1 MKRRKLFAL
10 TSAHGF
16 FISAGWGLL
25 AFLFSLIWTFSVAA
39 QTAFYQGKTISMIVG
54 NKAGDVYDLYARF
67 LGHHM
72 RMHILGNP
80 NIITQNMPGAGSLI
94 AANYVYN
101 VSKPDGLTIGAIYPA
116 LYFDQVI
123 GREEVKFN
131 WSKFNWIGSPVTS
144 NLLLYIRAD
153 TPYKTMD
160 DVRNASEPPK
170 CGATGST
177 SFAYYVPRLFEEVIG
192 TKFNIVAGYGSGGD
206 VDLAVERGEVI
217 CRAFSI
223 NAYFAREPFHTWRK
237 KGFVRVIAQT
247 GKKRDSRLADVPTI
261 YELMDRY
268 KSPDSARRL
277 ATLVLAAGDFGR
289 PYVLPPGTPADRVK
303 TLREAFTKIIN
314 DPSVIE
320 DAQKRNL
327 DIDPTS
333 NEELTALAREVI
345 SQPPEVVERMRKMLG
360 K

>member
-1 MKRRKLFAL
+1 MG
-10 TSAHGF
+10 S
-16 FISAGWGLL
+16 GLQ
-25 AFLFSLIWTFSVAA
+25 A
-39 QTAFYQGKTISMIVG
+39 QTPFYQGKTISIVVG
-54 NKAGDVYDLYARF
+54 NKAGDVYDLYARL

-72 RMHILGNP
+72 PTHIPGNP

-101 VSKPDGLTIGAIYPA
+101 VSKPDGLTVGAIYPA

-123 GREEVKFN
+123 GREEVKFDWN
-131 WSKFNWIGSPVTS
+131 KFNWIGSSVTS
-144 NLLLYIRAD
+144 NLLLYMRVD

-170 CGATGST
+170 CGATGTT
-177 SFAYYVPRLFEEVIG
+177 SFAYYVPKLFEEVIG

-206 VDLAVERGEVI
+206 VDLAVERGEVV

-223 NAYFAREPFHTWRK
+223 TAFFAREPFHTWRK

-247 GKKRDSRLADVPTI
+247 GKRRDSRLPDVPTI

-289 PYVLPPGTPADRVK
+289 PFVLPPGTPGDRVK
-303 TLREAFTKIIN
+303 TLREAFTKTIN

-320 DAQKRNL
+320 DAQKKGL
-327 DIDPTS
+327 EIDPTPS
-333 NEELTALAREVI
+333 EELTALAREVI
-345 SQPPEVVERMRKMLG
+345 SQPPQVVERMRKMLG
-360 K
+360 Q

>member
-1 MKRRKLFAL
+1 MRKILV
-10 TSAHGF
+10 G
-16 FISAGWGLL
+16 
-25 AFLFSLIWTFSVAA
+25 FLFSLLWSFSVEA
-39 QTAFYQGKTISMIVG
+39 QAPFYQGKTISIVVG
-54 NKAGDVYDLYARF
+54 NKAGDVYDLYARL

-72 RMHILGNP
+72 PAHIPGNP

-101 VSKPDGLTIGAIYPA
+101 VSKPDGLTVGAIYPA

-123 GREEVKFN
+123 GREEVKFD
-131 WSKFNWIGSPVTS
+131 WTKFNWIGSPVTS
-144 NLLLYIRAD
+144 NLLLYMRAD
-153 TPYKTMD
+153 APYKTMD

-177 SFAYYVPRLFEEVIG
+177 SFAYYVPKLFEEVIG

-206 VDLAVERGEVI
+206 VDLAAERGEVV

-223 NAYFAREPFHTWRK
+223 TAFFAREPFHTWRK

-247 GKKRDSRLADVPTI
+247 GKRRDSRLSDVPTI

-289 PYVLPPGTPADRVK
+289 PYVLPPGTPGDRVK
-303 TLREAFTKIIN
+303 TLREAFTKTIN
-314 DPSVIE
+314 DRSVIE
-320 DAQKRNL
+320 EAQKKAL
-327 DIDPTS
+327 AIDPTPS
-333 NEELTALAREVI
+333 EELTALAREVI
-345 SQPPEVVERMRKMLG
+345 SQPREVVERMRKMLG
-360 K
+360 Q

>member
-1 MKRRKLFAL
+1 MRR
-10 TSAHGF
+10 
-16 FISAGWGLL
+16 ILL
-25 AFLFSLIWTFSVAA
+25 GFLFSLIWSFSVEA
-39 QTAFYQGKTISMIVG
+39 QAPFYQGKTISIVVG
-54 NKAGDVYDLYARF
+54 NKAGDVYDLYARL

-72 RMHILGNP
+72 PKNIPGNP
-80 NIITQNMPGAGSLI
+80 NIIAQNMPGAGSLI

-101 VSKPDGLTIGAIYPA
+101 VSKPDGLNVGAIYPA

-123 GREEVKFN
+123 GREEVKFD
-131 WSKFNWIGSPVTS
+131 WTKFNWIGSPVTS
-144 NLLLYIRAD
+144 NQLLYMRAD

-177 SFAYYVPRLFEEVIG
+177 SFAYYVPKLFEEVIG

-206 VDLAVERGEVI
+206 VDLAVERGEVV

-223 NAYFAREPFHTWRK
+223 TAFFAREPFHTWRK
-237 KGFVRVIAQT
+237 KGFVRVIVQT
-247 GKKRDSRLADVPTI
+247 GKRRDSRLSDVPTI

-289 PYVLPPGTPADRVK
+289 PYVLPPGTPGDRVK
-303 TLREAFTKIIN
+303 TLRAAFAKTIN
-314 DPSVIE
+314 NPSVIE
-320 DAQKRNL
+320 DAQKKSL
-327 DIDPTS
+327 EIDPTS
-333 NEELTALAREVI
+333 SEELEALAREVI
-345 SQPPEVVERMRKMLG
+345 SQPPAVVERMRKMLG